1 MFTHI
6 ARIIWNISN
15 LWKQKKSGSIY
26 TLVIANMMD
35 QDEKKKINLTKWF
48 ALGLGGVL
56 GLSHI
61 GLIGMI
67 ANRKDGLPDLDI
79 PVGPYTSYV
88 VSADKEGYKI
98 SYSANDPKTALITK
112 DIKEKGGFLG
122 LANETTQITEEYF
135 MDGAINQGGAVSNH
149 RSWLDGKPGLTQKEA
164 ADITAT
170 RKSEACVKAIGSAE
184 GTGRLVGTSIGA
196 SAAPSLATIPYIGW
210 VAAGW
215 VAMFGGNQGA
225 DIGGNMAE
233 DLNKNC

>member
-1 MFTHI
+1 
-6 ARIIWNISN
+6 
-15 LWKQKKSGSIY
+15 
-26 TLVIANMMD
+26 MMD
-35 QDEKKKINLTKWF
+35 QDEAMFGTEVKQKPKKKINLTKWF

-56 GLSHI
+56 GLSHV
-61 GLIGMI
+61 GMIGMI
-67 ANRKDGLPDLDI
+67 SRKDGLPDLDI

-98 SYSANDPKTALITK
+98 SYSANDPKTAFITK

-122 LANETTQITEEYF
+122 LATETTQITEEYF

-149 RSWLDGKPGLTQKEA
+149 RSWLDGQPGLTQGEA
-164 ADITAT
+164 AKITAA
-170 RKSEACVKAIGSAE
+170 RKSEACIKAIGSAE

-196 SAAPSLATIPYIGW
+196 SAAPTLSTIPFVGW

-225 DIGGNMAE
+225 DIGGSMAE
-233 DLNKNC
+233 DMSKDC